1 VTKDKAAT
9 PAEFSA
15 FIEWLDAGVPSG
27 GRSYI
32 QMHARLVSYFARKGC
47 AMPNDLADET
57 LTRAARRLREEGA
70 IAGAAPAQYC
80 YIVARFVLLEHLRG
94 LDHKHRELMPDEG
107 DRTPPLD
114 PDRERL
120 LACLDDC
127 LGRLEQND
135 RTLILAYYA
144 GEGPERIAA
153 RRQLAA
159 RFGLSPNALMIRAS
173 RVRERL
179 RACVAACRK
188 DG

>member
-32 QMHARLVSYFARKGC
+32 EMHARLVSYFARKGC
-47 AMPNDLADET
+47 TVPNELADDT
-57 LTRAARRLREEGA
+57 LTRVARRLREEGA
-70 IAGAAPAQYC
+70 IAAAAPAQYC

-94 LDHKHRELMPDEG
+94 AERKHLELMSNAG
-107 DRTPPLD
+107 DRMPPVD
-114 PDRERL
+114 ADQERL

-127 LGRLEQND
+127 LGRLAQND
-135 RTLILAYYA
+135 RALILSYYA
-144 GEGPERIAA
+144 GEGPERIAG
-153 RRQLAA
+153 RRALAV

-179 RACVAACRK
+179 RACVAGCRK